1 MCRVPQKV
9 MTTGRKNVR
18 DGCLFSFRNRLLFS
32 LFSSLLTKKIKEEN
46 LVNVHQCASM
56 FINEVPT
63 ADVAQTQMPIVH
75 SFRPGAVPFLV
86 AFVWISSFEYLP
98 LNIFVSCSFQEM
110 LYRLKI
116 SSIFSALLKSS
127 LRRAFR
133 GPKMFGFAVDV
144 RSTASNLQQN
154 CVTSSSTMIWL
165 TFSELCG
172 S

>member
-63 ADVAQTQMPIVH
+63 ADVAQTQIPIVH

-86 AFVWISSFEYLP
+86 AFV
-98 LNIFVSCSFQEM
+98 
-110 LYRLKI
+110 
-116 SSIFSALLKSS
+116 
-127 LRRAFR
+127 
-133 GPKMFGFAVDV
+133 
-144 RSTASNLQQN
+144 
-154 CVTSSSTMIWL
+154 
-165 TFSELCG
+165 
-172 S
+172 

>member
-9 MTTGRKNVR
+9 MTTGRKNVC

-86 AFVWISSFEYLP
+86 AFV
-98 LNIFVSCSFQEM
+98 
-110 LYRLKI
+110 
-116 SSIFSALLKSS
+116 
-127 LRRAFR
+127 
-133 GPKMFGFAVDV
+133 
-144 RSTASNLQQN
+144 
-154 CVTSSSTMIWL
+154 
-165 TFSELCG
+165 
-172 S
+172 